1 MTKAEII
8 ALAERVE
15 GAEGLDRELDR
26 LIAFATG
33 WRMRDGDW
41 IEPRGFRLPIGTLAV
56 PPFYTASLDAAMTL
70 VPDGEGHWPQLIYT
84 GTNPNNPAKQRVRYE
99 IWAKGYSK
107 PARGHAATP
116 ALALTSASLRAIAE
130 EMD

>member
-70 VPDGEGHWPQLIYT
+70 VPGNALTWHVGKHIKTGEGQAYILTPGRRDPHYVVA
-84 GTNPNNPAKQRVRYE
+84 N
-99 IWAKGYSK
+99 
-107 PARGHAATP
+107 TP